1 MYPGMMV
8 LLAAVLA
15 GAPASAGPPR
25 GRALDKNF
33 WLLTAATASVAVLDV
48 ELTQHYLHTA
58 PWHRELNP
66 IFGPRPSRARM
77 YATVAAENLGV
88 AYLSYRLKK
97 SQHRRLRRL
106 WWLPQTIS
114 ISAHGAGVVFTV
126 TR

>member
-1 MYPGMMV
+1 MHAAMTALFAVV
-8 LLAAVLA
+8 LL
-15 GAPASAGPPR
+15 GAPASAGPPA
-25 GRALDKNF
+25 GRTLDKK
-33 WLLTAATASVAVLDV
+33 WWVLTAATASVAVLDV
-48 ELTQHYLHTA
+48 ELTQHYLHTQ

-77 YATVAAENLGV
+77 YGTVAAENFLA
-88 AYLSYRLKK
+88 AYLAYRLKK

-114 ISAHGAGVVFTV
+114 IGGHAGGVVFTV